1 MYRPPVFREDSVD
14 AMRALIRD
22 NPFATLIVSGTGG
35 LEAAHIP
42 MVLVDDGAVGTLQGH
57 VARPNP
63 VWEIFDPA
71 VEALAVFQGAD
82 HYVTP
87 SWYPS
92 KAEHGKVVPTWN
104 YDAVHAYGTLRAV
117 EDPDWLLEHLNAVTD
132 HMEAD
137 RETPWSVSDAPD
149 DYIEKMMR
157 GLVGLEITISRLEG
171 KAKMSQNRN
180 ATDRKGTAEGLRA
193 EGTEA
198 ATRVAGRISDE
209 NK

>member
-14 AMRALIRD
+14 TMRALIRD
-22 NPFATLIVSGTGG
+22 NPFAMLVVSGTAG

-42 MVLVDDGAVGTLQGH
+42 LVLVEGGDLGLLQGH

-63 VWEIFDPA
+63 IWEIFDPN
-71 VEALAVFQGAD
+71 VETLAIFQGAD

-92 KAEHGKVVPTWN
+92 KEEHGKVVPTWN
-104 YDAVHAYGTLRAV
+104 YDAVHAYGTMRAV
-117 EDPDWLLEHLNAVTD
+117 QDADWLLAHLNAVTD

-137 RETPWSVSDAPD
+137 RESPWSVSDAPE
-149 DYIEKMMR
+149 DYIGKMMG

-171 KAKMSQNRN
+171 KTKMSQNRN
-180 ATDRKGTAEGLRA
+180 ETDRKGTAEGLRA

-198 ATRVAGRISDE
+198 AARVARRIPD
-209 NK
+209 

>member
-14 AMRALIRD
+14 AMRALIRG
-22 NPFATLIVSGTGG
+22 NPFATLVVSGTGG

-42 MVLVDDGAVGTLQGH
+42 LVMVDDGEHGMLQGH
-57 VARPNP
+57 VARPNSL
-63 VWEIFDPA
+63 WENFDPA
-71 VEALAVFQGAD
+71 VEVLAVFQGAD

-104 YDAVHAYGTLRAV
+104 YDAVHAYGTMRAI
-117 EDPDWLLEHLNAVTD
+117 EDSDWLLTHLNAVTD
-132 HMEAD
+132 QMEAD
-137 RETPWSVSDAPD
+137 REAPWSVSDAPG

-171 KAKMSQNRN
+171 KTKMSQNRN
-180 ATDRKGTAEGLRA
+180 ETDRKGTADGLRA
-193 EGTEA
+193 EGTDA
-198 ATRVAGRISDE
+198 AARVARRIPD
-209 NK
+209 